1 MYCAPLDCTTLYCIL
16 YCTVLYSNVLSNN
29 IGIEAL
35 SLMQQYGAD
44 SEEKEEKEKETQEL
58 SKTKNHTVRLRLGK
72 GQGLRQGQGQ
82 RQEGKKRVGQ
92 GVGDRTGVTKRK
104 SSTPSRRP
112 SNTSDS
118 WDHRSHAALSL
129 SLLNASPHMI
139 APLIAAAEL
148 KHTEKQGVWVIQW

>member
-1 MYCAPLDCTTLYCIL
+1 
-16 YCTVLYSNVLSNN
+16 
-29 IGIEAL
+29 
-35 SLMQQYGAD
+35 MQQYGED

-58 SKTKNHTVRLRLGK
+58 SGTKNHTLRLRLGK
-72 GQGLRQGQGQ
+72 GQGLGQGQ
-82 RQEGKKRVGQ
+82 RQRQRQEGKQRMGQ
-92 GVGDRTGVTKRK
+92 GVGDRAGVTKRK

-112 SNTSDS
+112 SNSSES

-129 SLLNASPHMI
+129 SLLTASPNMI